1 MNAINP
7 ADQTVP
13 PLTSQAR
20 LAQHLRAEAIQLVED
35 LRAKGVTEDD
45 AVFTWSSGIAASFI
59 HLAGLLDG
67 VGTELGTIATTFA
80 DSRAAFRRDVVDASR
95 AQHEILRTEIE
106 RLRLKRAEM
115 ETDLQAK
122 IDATV
127 KKLGQQIVEANKS
140 ANVIFQRRWNLR
152 HNIMGAAIAGAVLLA
167 CVIGG
172 YAWRSVQEGNAV
184 SGRYACEQAPMT
196 IATANGDLLTCPLR
210 DLVSATTLTRLNHR
224 FLKEATPPAP

>member
-13 PLTSQAR
+13 PLSSQAR
-20 LAQHLRAEAIQLVED
+20 MAQHLRAEAIQLVED
-35 LRAKGVTEDD
+35 LRAKGVAEDD

-95 AQHEILRTEIE
+95 AQHEILRTEID

-127 KKLGQQIVEANKS
+127 KKLGHQIVEANKS

-184 SGRYACEQAPMT
+184 PGRYACEQAPLVLD
-196 IATANGDLLTCPLR
+196 TANGATLACPLR
-210 DLVSATTLTRLNHR
+210 DLVSAGTLTRLEHR
-224 FLKEATPPAP
+224 FSKGATPLAP